1 MPTFNNSTFFPVLL
15 PVHPPSLK
23 GFWDLMPYKSQF
35 AYNIVLTFIFLYS
48 LLLLQMCRSQGTHV
62 KKHLVNMPGRCA
74 FQNHF
79 PTFPRWEILF
89 IRPNQAQMLLP
100 VWPSLSQA
108 VGQPFSAATIFSL
121 YLGHMHSQCAQYCPQ
136 KAKVRTK
143 IILLMYK
150 HRYTYN
156 TLSDIQFIKY
166 NNVCVWGGD

>member
-79 PTFPRWEILF
+79 PTFS
-89 IRPNQAQMLLP
+89 QMGNLIHPTKPGSNVTSCLALP
-100 VWPSLSQA
+100 VPGSGPTL
-108 VGQPFSAATIFSL
+108 FCCHYLFSL
-121 YLGHMHSQCAQYCPQ
+121 PRPHAFSMCAILSPKGKSQNKNY
-136 KAKVRTK
+136 
-143 IILLMYK
+143 
-150 HRYTYN
+150 
-156 TLSDIQFIKY
+156 SF
-166 NNVCVWGGD
+166 NV